1 MSLPNLFKAKESVHT
16 DEIKLEIPE
25 INAVEIKEI
34 PRKIKLGKP
43 IELDKSKLHPNGRRF

>member
-1 MSLPNLFKAKESVHT
+1 MKTSNMSLPNLFKAKENVHT

-34 PRKIKLGKP
+34 QVPTHLYTLYPEK
-43 IELDKSKLHPNGRRF
+43 